1 MTNKTYSTTVVWTAL
16 SIIAILLAGWIVN
29 IYALAQSTSLSG
41 MVVLRAIGIFVAPL
55 GSFLGLGYL
64 F

>member
-1 MTNKTYSTTVVWTAL
+1 MTNKTYSNAEILTAL
-16 SIIAILLAGWIVN
+16 AISAILLTGWIAN

-41 MVVLRAIGIFVAPL
+41 MVVLRAIGIFVAQL
-55 GSFLGLGYL
+55 GSFFGLGYL